1 LHGTAVAA
9 LQVPAP
15 SQLRG
20 DSAVVVLMHAGCAHW
35 VPGMYLRQAPAPSQ
49 VPSLPQVD
57 AAAIGHCVAT
67 SGAEPAG
74 MGEQVP
80 TLPAIEHDVQ
90 VPVQALLQQ
99 MLFTQ
104 WPEAQVLSCPVGHEP
119 PIGIRPQLMLTQVLP
134 DEQSAAV
141 LVHDILHAPVP
152 HW

>member
-1 LHGTAVAA
+1 MHGTAVAA

-15 SQLRG
+15 SQARA
-20 DSAVVVLMHAGCAHW
+20 DSAMVVLMQARAAHC
-35 VPGMYLRQAPAPSQ
+35 VPATYLRQPPAPSQ
-49 VPSLPQVD
+49 VPSLAQVD
-57 AAAIGHCVAT
+57 AAAIGHWVAT

-80 TLPAIEHDVQ
+80 TLPVIEHDMQ

-99 MLFTQ
+99 TLFTQ
-104 WPEAQVLSCPVGHEP
+104 WPEAQVLSCPVEQVP